1 MSPDASGLYAL
12 RDDGEPDRGR
22 IHRKL
27 LAFARQARDNG
38 FAVGIEEALDA
49 LTFAG
54 DFDLLDR
61 EELRRGLRAIF
72 CASTT
77 DWKRFDDLFDSFW
90 FYDSERTILR
100 VSGSVPRPGGEG
112 GASSTP
118 GPGLGGEGEGLE
130 ATLGGAS
137 AAERLSGTD
146 FRHLETAED
155 QQAVQDLTERLA
167 RRLRWRLSR
176 RHRVRRRGRR
186 IDLRNTIHRSLRH
199 GGLPLD
205 LAYRRRHPRPVK
217 LVMLLDAS
225 GSMSLY
231 SKFFIRFI
239 RGIVANFAKS
249 DAFVFHT
256 RLVHISAVLRERDL
270 EKAVERMNILSAGW
284 GGGTR
289 LGDSLRTFNDNY
301 AKQVLNARSVA
312 MILSD
317 GYDTGAPELLA
328 EEMARLRHRA
338 RRVVWLNPMIG
349 WRGYEPVA
357 QGMAAALPHVD
368 LFAPAHNMDSL
379 AALEPHLAKL

>member
-1 MSPDASGLYAL
+1 MSPDSSGLYGL
-12 RDDGEPDRGR
+12 RDDKEPDRGR

-38 FAVGIEEALDA
+38 FPVGIEETLDA

-118 GPGLGGEGEGLE
+118 GPGSGGEGEGVE
-130 ATLGGAS
+130 QTLSGAS
-137 AAERLSGTD
+137 AAERLSGMD

-155 QQAVQDLTERLA
+155 QQALQDLTERLA
-167 RRLRWRLSR
+167 RRMRWRLSR

-199 GGLPLD
+199 GGVPLD
-205 LAYRRRHPRPVK
+205 LAYRRR
-217 LVMLLDAS
+217 
-225 GSMSLY
+225 
-231 SKFFIRFI
+231 
-239 RGIVANFAKS
+239 
-249 DAFVFHT
+249 
-256 RLVHISAVLRERDL
+256 LR
-270 EKAVERMNILSAGW
+270 
-284 GGGTR
+284 
-289 LGDSLRTFNDNY
+289 
-301 AKQVLNARSVA
+301 
-312 MILSD
+312 
-317 GYDTGAPELLA
+317 
-328 EEMARLRHRA
+328 
-338 RRVVWLNPMIG
+338 
-349 WRGYEPVA
+349 
-357 QGMAAALPHVD
+357 
-368 LFAPAHNMDSL
+368 
-379 AALEPHLAKL
+379 